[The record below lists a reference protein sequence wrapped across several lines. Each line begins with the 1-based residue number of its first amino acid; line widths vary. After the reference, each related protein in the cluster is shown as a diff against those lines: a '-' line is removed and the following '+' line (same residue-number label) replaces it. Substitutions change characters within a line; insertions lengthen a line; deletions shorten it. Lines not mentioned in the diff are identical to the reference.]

1 MTASRFRT
9 ILYAAVAIVSV
20 VGLADATYLTV
31 QALTGETLSC
41 GGSPDCFRVL
51 GSSYAKVGGIPVALL
66 GALAYFSAFTFA
78 TFAAFGYA
86 RAPKFLAL
94 MVGMMFLSTL
104 WLLYVQAFLLHA
116 YCRYCLLSA
125 AITFLIAGLLIA
137 VPPSHGQSAHTS

>member
-9 ILYAAVAIVSV
+9 ILYTAVAIVAV
-20 VGLADATYLTV
+20 AGLADATYLTV

-51 GSSYAKVGGIPVALL
+51 GSSYAKMGRIPVALL

-78 TFAAFGYA
+78 TFAAFGYVRA
-86 RAPKFLAL
+86 RNFLAL
-94 MVGMMFLSTL
+94 IVGMMFLATL

-116 YCRYCLLSA
+116 YCRYCLFSA

-137 VPPSHGQSAHTS
+137 VPPSQARSPS